1 MPPSSQFLATPLIS
15 SLRLDRYM
23 TKFGWCDL
31 LGKVTT
37 KAVTACCR
45 DRAPKHGNKS
55 STKCTYRRKSP
66 TQHELFLQYAVRVD
80 FDCSHSSCDTQSA
93 FDLFYIQAIGLLDTF
108 YPERVITIT
117 SWDPAFV
124 TADIKAKLR
133 RKNRL
138 MRAGRVEE
146 ADALARLI
154 GKEMKSS
161 VYQASAA

>member
-37 KAVTACCR
+37 KAATACCR

-66 TQHELFLQYAVRVD
+66 TQHALFLQYAARVD
-80 FDCSHSSCDTQSA
+80 FDCSHSSCDTQST
-93 FDLFYIQAIGLLDTF
+93 FDLFYTQAIGLLDTF

-117 SWDPAFV
+117 SRDPAFV

-138 MRAGRVEE
+138 TRAGRIEE
-146 ADALARLI
+146 AEALARLI